1 MGEIGTDENFGD
13 KTGGD
18 RPREH
23 CIFHVKPHLFK
34 TLYRGQLIT
43 NFINIF
49 AHHKRKLCCYNTRI
63 TFDDLN
69 TVLKS

>member
-23 CIFHVKPHLFK
+23 CI
-34 TLYRGQLIT
+34 LILDVVRFVHGY
-43 NFINIF
+43 FIFVFLIINM
-49 AHHKRKLCCYNTRI
+49 L
-63 TFDDLN
+63 
-69 TVLKS
+69 S